1 MNLGALFGGKI
12 AKGAAGSAPAVG
24 FGIAPSLDH
33 GDAFEVEAVAA
44 LLRGL
49 CGVEIGKEGDGVGL
63 SCKGAASGGESAR
76 GDFAAGGFDVGLKF
90 HVEEVGRLAWTL
102 APLLVVNLRPAA

>member
-1 MNLGALFGGKI
+1 LFGGKI
-12 AKGAAGSAPAVG
+12 AKGAAGSAPAGG
-24 FGIAPSLDH
+24 FGIAPALDS
-33 GDAFEVEAVAA
+33 GDAIEVEAVAA

-49 CGVEIGKEGDGVGL
+49 GGLEIGKEGDGIGL
-63 SCKGAASGGESAR
+63 SRKGAARGGESAW

-102 APLLVVNLRPAA
+102 APLLVVNLRPASSP